1 MPHKAMGVQSIKIN
15 QSILLETGNIN
26 AIESLKSR
34 MVSLDILETYLKKIA
49 INESN

>member
-1 MPHKAMGVQSIKIN
+1 MGLQSIKID
-15 QSILLETGNIN
+15 QRETGNIN

-49 INESN
+49 INGSN